1 MFLQLGVSYC
11 GSVEDTEI
19 CYILIYK
26 SILGLLPLHLLICIY
41 QKALGR
47 YLWSRD
53 SFFLFKVR
61 SEIRKRAFKFAA
73 LLLCNHLQNH
83 LKLKD
88 DLTELTS
95 SDFK

>member
-1 MFLQLGVSYC
+1 MFLQLGVSHY
-11 GSVEDTEI
+11 GSVEDAEI

-26 SILGLLPLHLLICIY
+26 SILGLLPLHLLICIH
-41 QKALGR
+41 QKSLGV
-47 YLWSRD
+47 LWSRD

-61 SEIRKRAFKFAA
+61 SEMRKRAFKFAA

-88 DLTELTS
+88 NLTELTS

>member
-1 MFLQLGVSYC
+1 MFLQLGVSYY
-11 GSVEDTEI
+11 GSVEDAEI

-26 SILGLLPLHLLICIY
+26 SILGLLPLHLLICIH
-41 QKALGR
+41 QKSLGV
-47 YLWSRD
+47 LWSRD

-73 LLLCNHLQNH
+73 PLLCNHLQNH

-88 DLTELTS
+88 NLTELTS